1 MSSQLRAEETFSHTE
16 QAPWSG
22 GDRSQLQSPRDSRQF
37 LQEVLLERRAEKWSK
52 SRNRVKGRL
61 KSQVGHIQCSVVTV
75 IQKRGD
81 C

>member
-1 MSSQLRAEETFSHTE
+1 MEWRGQKPAAEVR
-16 QAPWSG
+16 G
-22 GDRSQLQSPRDSRQF
+22 GSPRDPRQF

-61 KSQVGHIQCSVVTV
+61 KSQVGCIQCSVVTV